1 MIGAVHAVLSGPAEQ
16 ENRMNCA
23 NHADVS
29 ANAFCRTCGKPLCS
43 TCTRDV
49 RGVIYCEECLASH
62 LSGTMPPPGPTA
74 VPPGAQPSTGVPS
87 PGLAAILGFIPG
99 VGAMYNGEYA
109 KGFIH
114 VVIFATLIWM
124 ADNVSGLFGIAIA
137 AFVVYMPI
145 EAYKTARARQMGL
158 PPPDPLGLNNLFSPV
173 GSAKP
178 AAAVAAG
185 VVPPEGTPVA
195 VPEGQP
201 VDTDSCPPSRVPVG
215 AFILIGLGVLFLLD
229 ELGVLHMHNLWRF
242 WPLVL
247 IALGIR
253 ILMRRSG
260 RGW

>member
-1 MIGAVHAVLSGPAEQ
+1 
-16 ENRMNCA
+16 MNCA
-23 NHADVS
+23 NHADVP
-29 ANAFCRTCGKPLCS
+29 ATAYCRTCGKPLCS
-43 TCTRDV
+43 GCSRDV

-62 LSGTMPPPGPTA
+62 LSGTVPPPGPAA
-74 VPPGAQPSTGVPS
+74 VPPGAQPSTGGPS

-124 ADNVSGLFGIAIA
+124 ADNVSGLFGLAIA
-137 AFVVYMPI
+137 AFVIYMPI
-145 EAYKTARARQMGL
+145 EAYKTARAKEMGL
-158 PPPDPLGLNNLFSPV
+158 PAPDPFGLNNLFTPA

-178 AAAVAAG
+178 APAVAAS
-185 VVPPEGTPVA
+185 VVPPGGNPA
-195 VPEGQP
+195 MLPEGEP
-201 VDTDSCPPSRVPVG
+201 IDTAYGFSRVPVG

-229 ELGVLHMHNLWRF
+229 EVGVLHFHNLWRF

-247 IALGIR
+247 IALGVR
-253 ILMRRSG
+253 VLMRRTG